1 MPRSR
6 RTRPPASSAFSRA
19 SDPCRKLQRPLSI
32 SSRRAASERRPRI
45 LGRGC
50 ARASHSTNP
59 SSEEGCLGVSA
70 ACRSARG
77 RRGGDTAGARLG
89 QQGSALTGAK
99 NPTEFAF
106 PNNPAFLPCSPE
118 HLLRK
123 SPRRAR
129 PASFHT
135 AGTGLGQYC
144 RRRARPP
151 LPRPATCPPVPAF
164 TRPAACPP
172 AVPASPFPPSAQP
185 SGCPPARPLTSPLQA
200 FHTSLTRMCH
210 LGRRRRHA
218 HFAGILVPPLPGG
231 RQDRG
236 GGPTGRRTARRR
248 VGRYG
253 GRARG
258 QDWGGKFP

>member
-1 MPRSR
+1 MAFR
-6 RTRPPASSAFSRA
+6 RHVAAHADGGVATLPA
-19 SDPCRKLQRPLSI
+19 
-32 SSRRAASERRPRI
+32 
-45 LGRGC
+45 
-50 ARASHSTNP
+50 
-59 SSEEGCLGVSA
+59 
-70 ACRSARG
+70 
-77 RRGGDTAGARLG
+77 
-89 QQGSALTGAK
+89 QGSASRVLHSPDPK

-106 PNNPAFLPCSPE
+106 PNDPAFLPCSPQ

-236 GGPTGRRTARRR
+236 GGPTGRRTAKRR

>member
-1 MPRSR
+1 MRLTQPIARPSR
-6 RTRPPASSAFSRA
+6 AGLAFRRHVAAHTDGGVATLPAQGPASRV
-19 SDPCRKLQRPLSI
+19 P
-32 SSRRAASERRPRI
+32 
-45 LGRGC
+45 
-50 ARASHSTNP
+50 HSP
-59 SSEEGCLGVSA
+59 EP
-70 ACRSARG
+70 
-77 RRGGDTAGARLG
+77 
-89 QQGSALTGAK
+89 K

-106 PNNPAFLPCSPE
+106 PNNPALLPCSAK
-118 HLLRK
+118 HHFRK
-123 SPRRAR
+123 SRRRAR
-129 PASFHT
+129 PASLHT
-135 AGTGLGQYC
+135 AGTDFGQYC

-172 AVPASPFPPSAQP
+172 AVPASPFAPSAQP
-185 SGCPPARPLTSPLQA
+185 SGCPPARPPTSPLQA
-200 FHTSLTRMCH
+200 FHTCLTRMCH

-236 GGPTGRRTARRR
+236 GGPTGRRTAKRR

-258 QDWGGKFP
+258 QDWGRKFP